1 MTNVSGRRTLTVAL
15 ILTVAI
21 LGLPKTAR
29 ADWFITPFIG
39 ANFGG
44 ATSTEN
50 LDDALD
56 DSSRLTYGVSGG
68 FMGKG
73 IIGFEEDFGY
83 TKKFFAPFA
92 GIDDT
97 NLLTLM
103 SNVIVGIPIGGQS
116 GFGVRPYVVG
126 GVGLM
131 RTSVDSAVNFVD
143 LHNNSFGFDVGG
155 GVNVYFWH
163 IGIRGDLRYFRDF
176 SEADSNTFLGS
187 ILQQGN
193 LDFWRGTAG
202 VVFRF

>member
-1 MTNVSGRRTLTVAL
+1 MTNVSGRR
-15 ILTVAI
+15 ILTVAVI
-21 LGLPKTAR
+21 FTVAVLALPKAAR
-29 ADWFITPFIG
+29 ADWFITPFVG

-44 ATSTEN
+44 ATSTED

-56 DSSRLTYGVSGG
+56 DSSAFTYGVSGG

-92 GIDDT
+92 GVDET

-103 SNVIVGIPIGGQS
+103 SNVIVGIPMGGQS

-131 RTSVDSAVNFVD
+131 RTSVDSAINFVD

-163 IGIRGDLRYFRDF
+163 IGLRGDLRYFRDF
-176 SEADSNTFLGS
+176 SEADADNFLGP
-187 ILQQGN
+187 ILEQGN
-193 LDFWRGTAG
+193 LDFWRGTVG

>member
-1 MTNVSGRRTLTVAL
+1 MTNVNGRRVARVAL
-15 ILTVAI
+15 VFALVVLALPTV
-21 LGLPKTAR
+21 AR

-44 ATSTEN
+44 ATSKN
-50 LDDALD
+50 DLGAALG
-56 DSSRLTYGVSGG
+56 DSSALTYGVSGG

-83 TKKFFAPFA
+83 TKKFFAPVA
-92 GIDDT
+92 GIDQT

-131 RTSVDSAVNFVD
+131 RTNVDTAINFVD
-143 LHNNSFGFDVGG
+143 LANNSFGFDVGG
-155 GVNVYFWH
+155 GVNIYFWH
-163 IGIRGDLRYFRDF
+163 IGVRGDIRYFRDF
-176 SEADSNTFLGS
+176 SDASADNPLGF
-187 ILQQGN
+187 ILGEGK
-193 LDFWRGTAG
+193 LDFWRGTGG